1 MGATTYEWLLSHEN
15 LLAQPEKRQAHLD
28 RLRLPVV
35 GVVALAA
42 GAPAGRGPFR
52 PATARG
58 WGCTGQGLS
67 VLHETP
73 NTVEYTH
80 ASPRSTLTSWS
91 KDPDGVRDAPW
102 SSRSTS
108 TFPIRVRAVRRIRHT
123 TYHRTLPEHL
133 LAQP

>member
-1 MGATTYEWLLSHEN
+1 MVVGATTYEWLLSHEN

-42 GAPAGRGPFR
+42 GASAGRCPFR

-67 VLHETP
+67 VLHGAGAF
-73 NTVEYTH
+73 VECTH
-80 ASPRSTLTSWS
+80 VSPSGTRLS
-91 KDPDGVRDAPW
+91 
-102 SSRSTS
+102 
-108 TFPIRVRAVRRIRHT
+108 
-123 TYHRTLPEHL
+123 
-133 LAQP
+133 